1 MEITAE
7 VTSDWAAERELVNA
21 LRRGE
26 EGAFEAL
33 VEEHGAL
40 MLRVASTYVRSRAVA
55 QDVVQDTW
63 VSVLRSIDSFEG
75 RSSLKTWIFRILVNR
90 AKTRGARE
98 GRSVPFSALSPG
110 DSPAPEHL
118 LDGSPWAGA
127 AESQPPHP
135 EQRAI
140 ARETIGEAVR
150 AIDRLPAAQRQ
161 VIAMRD
167 LHGCSSDEV
176 CSILGIS
183 SGNQR
188 VVLHRA
194 RAQVKRELERCFSA
208 PALLAS

>member
-1 MEITAE
+1 METTAV
-7 VTSDWAAERELVNA
+7 VTTDWAGERELVAA

-33 VEEHGAL
+33 VEEYGAL
-40 MLRVASTYVRSRAVA
+40 MLRVASTYVRSRAIA
-55 QDVVQDTW
+55 QDIVQDTW

-98 GRSVPFSALSPG
+98 GRSVPFSALSPD
-110 DSPAPEHL
+110 DSPTPEHL
-118 LDGSPWAGA
+118 LDRSPWAGG
-127 AESQPPHP
+127 AEGRPLHP

-140 ARETIGEAVR
+140 ARETVGEAIR
-150 AIDRLPAAQRQ
+150 AIDGLPAAQRQ

-176 CSILGIS
+176 CSVLGIS

-194 RAQVKRELERCFSA
+194 RAKVKRELERCFTA
-208 PALLAS
+208 PALQA